1 MLPLSFTTSS
11 GQPKYGQSAAW
22 CCCWHTQ
29 YLNAKRLASEA
40 CGHVMTRSFDHILAL
55 LASRDD
61 EDPMRAIGIEPQ
73 GAE

>member
-1 MLPLSFTTSS
+1 
-11 GQPKYGQSAAW
+11 
-22 CCCWHTQ
+22 
-29 YLNAKRLASEA
+29 
-40 CGHVMTRSFDHILAL
+40 MTRSFDHILAL

>member
-1 MLPLSFTTSS
+1 
-11 GQPKYGQSAAW
+11 
-22 CCCWHTQ
+22 
-29 YLNAKRLASEA
+29 
-40 CGHVMTRSFDHILAL
+40 MTRSFDHSLAL